1 MRDPFE
7 HSSGYGLPSAPVP
20 PGLPYGSQPGECLCH
35 DSMLPF
41 CCPGKPPTL
50 RPTPRPTPAPL
61 PTPQPSTFFSTVFKQ
76 QLKKAGGSTSSSDAA
91 TTGASTTAGAGG
103 TTDNTPT
110 SKDKDSPAYKSALAT
125 AEAAALKH
133 AIAKERRARK
143 ARYALYWPVEK
154 MRAAYVSLQQQR
166 ARALGLPPE
175 KKNYAEEGE
184 EAKNAGGSYPSPLP
198 GARGFGG
205 RKQDGEPQE
214 RENHG
219 GSASKAADVPT
230 PWKKIEKFPS
240 TLPVLPAV
248 NCPDDTS
255 LSLSYSIAVA
265 LHGHIQL

>member
-1 MRDPFE
+1 M
-7 HSSGYGLPSAPVP
+7 
-20 PGLPYGSQPGECLCH
+20 
-35 DSMLPF
+35 
-41 CCPGKPPTL
+41 
-50 RPTPRPTPAPL
+50 
-61 PTPQPSTFFSTVFKQ
+61 FKQ

-110 SKDKDSPAYKSALAT
+110 SKDTDSPAYKSALAT

-154 MRAAYVSLQQQR
+154 MHAAYVSLQQQR

-175 KKNYAEEGE
+175 KQNNAEEGK
-184 EAKNAGGSYPSPLP
+184 EAKNAGGSSPSPQP
-198 GARGFGG
+198 GARGYGG
-205 RKQDGEPQE
+205 RKQDGEPQDKDSSS
-214 RENHG
+214 
-219 GSASKAADVPT
+219 GSAVKIADVPA

-248 NCPDDTS
+248 DYPDDIL
-255 LSLSYSIAVA
+255 LSHHEAVELDKNA
-265 LHGHIQL
+265 